1 MNVTE
6 IIHRAGGVADRA
18 SLVALTSR
26 QAVDRA
32 LREGE
37 IVRDGHGRYAV
48 PVADEALRAANA
60 LNGVVSHRSAA
71 LRHGWE
77 LKTVPR
83 MPDVMVP
90 GNRKVTEERRR
101 GVALHRGRLGADDVV
116 GRLTSRARTLVDC
129 MRSLPF
135 DEALTVADSAL
146 RRGSISGP
154 RLVAL
159 AATVR
164 GTGAPQCRRVAQ
176 EATARAAN
184 PFESVLRAI
193 ALEVPG
199 LDVVPQ
205 VEITARSFSVQP
217 DLVDVRRRI
226 VLEADSFAWH
236 GDRASLRWDAQ
247 RYNNLVVRGWLVLRF
262 AWEDV
267 MHDADYVRRTLDAIA
282 DLVDGR
288 TRSPGR
294 RPKAA

>member
-1 MNVTE
+1 MNLIE
-6 IIHRAGGVADRA
+6 IMFRAGGVADRA
-18 SLVALTSR
+18 ALVALTSR
-26 QAVDRA
+26 QAVDGA
-32 LREGE
+32 LRAGE

-83 MPDVMVP
+83 QPDVTVP
-90 GNRKVTEERRR
+90 KNRKVTEERREN
-101 GVALHRGRLGADDVV
+101 VALHRGRLGPDEVT
-116 GRLTSRARTLVDC
+116 GRLTSCARTLVDC

-135 DEALTVADSAL
+135 DEALAVADSAL
-146 RRGSISGP
+146 RRGSISGAG
-154 RLVAL
+154 LVAL

-164 GTGAPQCRRVAQ
+164 GTGAPQCRRVAAA
-176 EATARAAN
+176 ATALAAN

-193 ALEVPG
+193 ALDVPG

-205 VEITARSFSVQP
+205 VEIRARNFSVQP

-236 GDRASLRWDAQ
+236 GDRASLRWDTQ
-247 RYNNLVVRGWLVLRF
+247 RYNNLVIRGWLVLRF

-267 MHDADYVRRTLDAIA
+267 MHDADYVRRTLTAIA
-282 DLVDGR
+282 ELVDGR
-288 TRSPGR
+288 TSSPGSK
-294 RPKAA
+294 PKAA